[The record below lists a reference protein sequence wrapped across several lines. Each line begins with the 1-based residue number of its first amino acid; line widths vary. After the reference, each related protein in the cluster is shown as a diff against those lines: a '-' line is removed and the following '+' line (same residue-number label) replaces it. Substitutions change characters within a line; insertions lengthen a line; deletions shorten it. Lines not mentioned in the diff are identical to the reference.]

1 MLITNT
7 PSGAFENVTLDIV
20 GPLLKT
26 EYGNIYILT
35 LQNLFSKYCILAPL
49 PDATA
54 TSIADAMIRKLICV
68 FGTP

>member
-35 LQNLFSKYCILAPL
+35 LQNLFSKYCILVPL

-54 TSIADAMIRKLICV
+54 ASIADAMIRKLICV